1 LSLKKVRIVCFLFTF
16 LVSTIY
22 GQEIHFTNISNS
34 LNLPSQECY
43 NVIQDSRGF
52 IWIATENGLVKYSK
66 DERKVFDKLNGL
78 DENGVYYIGE
88 NKFGEIEL
96 LTANNRLLI
105 IKNDSVT
112 EHHLSKAFQNIIKKK
127 SAPNSFNI
135 SYLLNRKLNGDL
147 IINSQQKTFSIS
159 NTTSE
164 IVDITKSNTLKSDA
178 NFIID
183 KNNYQDYFIKNL
195 NPFVDQLYKKNYQ
208 VKIDVI
214 YDTLKKRINIQLNK
228 ESIIDWRM
236 RICNMSGFTFFALHD
251 NLIKIDKDL
260 NIEYFS
266 FPSVI
271 TSINLTKEN
280 GLWIGTS
287 SYGVYHY
294 KDIYDMS
301 KVNVGLK
308 GLTVSSILVDKEG
321 GTWCTT
327 TEKGVYYSGNYT
339 VLHYPQLTELNKKTT
354 LLKAVGNRIFVSTEI
369 DKLCFFEKDKIYQAT
384 LLGTGNADITDILQF
399 KNKKYFATK
408 GYVGLLNNN
417 FQIIEN
423 ISHNINFSNKTKGN
437 VTAYQLDTSSNY
449 LYALGTNII
458 YKLKGKFFENIGPYL
473 KSKGRCFKVC
483 NDSVVYVGGNDGLYK
498 LNLVSNTQRKIETIN
513 TAVSKIIKAS
523 NGKIYFT
530 TKGQGLFKLE
540 NDVAY
545 TIELDD
551 NSYILNDIIEDAN
564 KHLWISANDGLIELK
579 IKNGKYYVEKYNTS
593 NGLVSNNIGQL
604 TINNN
609 YLYVSSPDGIC
620 KFPVNENLLN
630 ESPPAIYV
638 NEFRIND
645 KPINNS
651 DIYKLIDLKYYEN
664 TLTITLDEL
673 TFKRGKKESVLY
685 KLNGLKND
693 YKVTNVNKLTFE
705 NLPPNNYELIIYAVN
720 NDGIK
725 SSKPIVIKFV
735 IHPPFWFT
743 PWFIFGVVILILLIG
758 YFITR
763 KIIINI
769 RNKEEEKTRI
779 NKLISESQLNALKS
793 QMNPHFI
800 FNAINSIQNYVLNKK
815 EDEAYNY
822 LAKFSKLIRMVLNN
836 SRENILTLQVE
847 LETLNLY
854 IELEQLRFDNSFE
867 YQLNINERID
877 LFDIEIPTMLI
888 QPYVENAI
896 WHGLMN
902 LNNER
907 KGTLKIDISIE
918 NNLLKVVIEDNGVGR
933 DRSNEF
939 KKESI
944 YHSVAMK
951 LTEERLEIINKIEKT
966 ENIKVIVSDLHN
978 EEQHACGTRVELFLP
993 LTN

>member
-1 LSLKKVRIVCFLFTF
+1 VSQKIPRILCFLIVFI
-16 LVSTIY
+16 VSTIRA
-22 GQEIHFTNISNS
+22 QEIHFTNISNS

-43 NVIQDSRGF
+43 NVIQDSKGF

-105 IKNDSVT
+105 IKNDSIT

-164 IVDITKSNTLKSDA
+164 IVDITKSNTFNSDA
-178 NFIID
+178 YIVID
-183 KNNYQDYFIKNL
+183 KNNNLDYFIKNSSTYL
-195 NPFVDQLYKKNYQ
+195 DELFIKNHQ
-208 VKIDVI
+208 IKIDI
-214 YDTLKKRINIQLNK
+214 FCDSLKKSIYVSLNK
-228 ESIIDWRM
+228 ESRLDWRI
-236 RICNMSGFTFFALHD
+236 RICNIDGITFLTLHD
-251 NLIKIDKDL
+251 KLIKINKNL
-260 NIEYFS
+260 NVEYFTL
-266 FPSVI
+266 PSVI
-271 TSINLTKEN
+271 TSINLTAKH
-280 GLWIGTS
+280 GLWLGTS
-287 SYGVYHY
+287 SFGVYHY
-294 KDIYDMS
+294 SDIHDMS
-301 KVNVGLK
+301 KVNTALK

-327 TEKGVYYSGNYT
+327 TEKGVYYSNNYS
-339 VLHYPQLTELNKKTT
+339 VLHYSFLNQLNKKTT
-354 LLKAVGNRIFVSTEI
+354 LLKTVDNKVFVSTEI
-369 DKLCFFEKDKIYQAT
+369 DKLYFFEKDKIHQIT
-384 LLGTGNADITDILQF
+384 LLETGNTEITDVINF
-399 KNKKYFATK
+399 KNKRYIATK
-408 GYVGLLNNN
+408 SYIGLFDEKFKITKILLASHYNKTG
-417 FQIIEN
+417 N
-423 ISHNINFSNKTKGN
+423 IS
-437 VTAYQLDTSSNY
+437 AYQLDTSSTH
-449 LYALGTNII
+449 LYALGAS
-458 YKLKGKFFENIGPYL
+458 LVFKFNGGQFKSIDSPL

-564 KHLWISANDGLIELK
+564 NHLWISANDGLIELK
-579 IKNGKYYVEKYNTS
+579 IKNGKYHVEKYNTS
-593 NGLVSNNIGQL
+593 NGLVSNNVGQL
-604 TINNN
+604 TIDNNC
-609 YLYVSSPDGIC
+609 LYISSPDGIC
-620 KFPVNENLLN
+620 KFPVNQNLLN
-630 ESPPAIYV
+630 ISPPVIYV
-638 NEFRIND
+638 NEFKIND
-645 KPINNS
+645 KPVNDF
-651 DIYKLIDLKYYEN
+651 DIHKQMNLKYYEN

-685 KLNGLKND
+685 KLKGLSVD
-693 YKVTNVNKLTFE
+693 YKTIISNKISFE
-705 NLPPNNYELIIYAVN
+705 NLPANNYELIIYTVN

-725 SSKPIVIKFV
+725 SVNPIVIKFI
-735 IHPPFWFT
+735 IHPPVWLRTWFVIGVMILFL
-743 PWFIFGVVILILLIG
+743 FIAFI
-758 YFITR
+758 ITR
-763 KIIINI
+763 QIVKNI
-769 RNKEEEKTRI
+769 KNKEEEKTRI
-779 NKLISESQLNALKS
+779 NKLISESQLSALQS

-854 IELEQLRFDNSFE
+854 IELEQLRFDKSFE
-867 YQLNINERID
+867 YQLNINESID

-902 LNNER
+902 LTDER
-907 KGTLKIDISIE
+907 QGVLKIDISIE
-918 NNLLKVVIEDNGVGR
+918 SDLLKVVIEDNGIGR
-933 DRSNEF
+933 ARSNEF

-944 YHSVAMK
+944 HHSVAMK
-951 LTEERLEIINKIEKT
+951 LTEDRLAMINKIENT
-966 ENIKVIVSDLHN
+966 ENVKVIVNDLHN
-978 EEQHACGTRVELFLP
+978 EEQDACGTRVELFLP
-993 LTN
+993 LMN